1 MKFSVSSRELLRI
14 LKATGAVILRK
25 NSLPILADHL
35 FTRDGDKFFIT
46 GSSQENSL
54 TMPIGITLDNGSD
67 FQPFCLLAVDII
79 PLLGALPEQPITVEV
94 DMSNHIAK
102 IIYQSGQVSVP
113 VEDSAEYPRV
123 SDVKEPKTSFDIEA
137 NIFFPAVKAANGC
150 TAIDSTLR
158 PQMSAVALDV
168 QDEGVVFVGSDGHSL
183 YKYSYQ
189 HGAPFLT
196 GSKVVILIPNTIAG
210 QLQAPFAG
218 VETLTIQHDG
228 KHVCLKAGDIT
239 FTIRDIEQKYPNY
252 NSVIPKNSPYHATLP
267 VAALAGAAGI
277 CRFRPGEQRIRLVGA
292 VFRALQLPEA
302 VADRLPDL
310 GQLFRQQIVPE
321 ARAKAREL
329 LVQGVQLLLKP
340 GRAVLGDEA
349 GLSQLAA
356 DRVHLSLLRVADFAD
371 DLGQCLLDPLQFLF
385 HFPLRHQVVLQA
397 VDGLDGGALRLQ
409 CLRNRLLLSPAVSY
423 PADAVNQQ
431 QYGQEGQKPQHDGV
445 EYPRFHA
452 QLPRPVHKSLHNCSH
467 PFYAKANHCIINCK
481 RSSEGDD
488 RRPCQLVPAK
498 SRRPSTRRCCCSSQR
513 SCASC

>member
-267 VAALAGAAGI
+267 VAALAGAVKRVQLMASDASNMVKLSKEGM
-277 CRFRPGEQRIRLVGA
+277 FLNLSAEDHDFSKTASENLVLAEVDNPLTIPDGFA
-292 VFRALQLPEA
+292 IGFKASSLLMLLGNISTDNVTLQLSEPS
-302 VADRLPDL
+302 
-310 GQLFRQQIVPE
+310 
-321 ARAKAREL
+321 RAILVLEDAPNSALVEL
-329 LVQGVQLLLKP
+329 LMPMQLN
-340 GRAVLGDEA
+340 A
-349 GLSQLAA
+349 
-356 DRVHLSLLRVADFAD
+356 
-371 DLGQCLLDPLQFLF
+371 
-385 HFPLRHQVVLQA
+385 
-397 VDGLDGGALRLQ
+397 
-409 CLRNRLLLSPAVSY
+409 
-423 PADAVNQQ
+423 
-431 QYGQEGQKPQHDGV
+431 
-445 EYPRFHA
+445 
-452 QLPRPVHKSLHNCSH
+452 
-467 PFYAKANHCIINCK
+467 
-481 RSSEGDD
+481 
-488 RRPCQLVPAK
+488 
-498 SRRPSTRRCCCSSQR
+498 
-513 SCASC
+513 

>member
-54 TMPIGITLDNGSD
+54 TMPVGITLDNGSD

-267 VAALAGAAGI
+267 VAALAGAVKRVQLMASDASNMVKLSKEGMFLNLSAEDYDFSKTASENLELAEVDNPLTI
-277 CRFRPGEQRIRLVGA
+277 PDGFAIGFKASALLMLLGNISTDNVTLQFSEPSRAILVLEDA
-292 VFRALQLPEA
+292 PNSAL
-302 VADRLPDL
+302 V
-310 GQLFRQQIVPE
+310 
-321 ARAKAREL
+321 EL
-329 LVQGVQLLLKP
+329 LMPMQLN
-340 GRAVLGDEA
+340 A
-349 GLSQLAA
+349 
-356 DRVHLSLLRVADFAD
+356 
-371 DLGQCLLDPLQFLF
+371 
-385 HFPLRHQVVLQA
+385 
-397 VDGLDGGALRLQ
+397 
-409 CLRNRLLLSPAVSY
+409 
-423 PADAVNQQ
+423 
-431 QYGQEGQKPQHDGV
+431 
-445 EYPRFHA
+445 
-452 QLPRPVHKSLHNCSH
+452 
-467 PFYAKANHCIINCK
+467 
-481 RSSEGDD
+481 
-488 RRPCQLVPAK
+488 
-498 SRRPSTRRCCCSSQR
+498 
-513 SCASC
+513 

>member
-123 SDVKEPKTSFDIEA
+123 SDVKDPKTSFDIEA

-267 VAALAGAAGI
+267 VAALAGAVKRVQLMASDASNMVKLSKEGM
-277 CRFRPGEQRIRLVGA
+277 FLNLSAEDYDFSKTASENLVLAEVDNPLTIPDGFA
-292 VFRALQLPEA
+292 IGFKASSLLMLLGNISTDNVTLQLSEPS
-302 VADRLPDL
+302 
-310 GQLFRQQIVPE
+310 
-321 ARAKAREL
+321 RAILVLEDAPNSALVEL
-329 LVQGVQLLLKP
+329 LMPMQLN
-340 GRAVLGDEA
+340 A
-349 GLSQLAA
+349 
-356 DRVHLSLLRVADFAD
+356 
-371 DLGQCLLDPLQFLF
+371 
-385 HFPLRHQVVLQA
+385 
-397 VDGLDGGALRLQ
+397 
-409 CLRNRLLLSPAVSY
+409 
-423 PADAVNQQ
+423 
-431 QYGQEGQKPQHDGV
+431 
-445 EYPRFHA
+445 
-452 QLPRPVHKSLHNCSH
+452 
-467 PFYAKANHCIINCK
+467 
-481 RSSEGDD
+481 
-488 RRPCQLVPAK
+488 
-498 SRRPSTRRCCCSSQR
+498 
-513 SCASC
+513 

>member
-267 VAALAGAAGI
+267 VAALAGAVKRVQLMASDASNMVKLSKEGM
-277 CRFRPGEQRIRLVGA
+277 FLNLSAEDYDFSKTASENLVLAEVDNPLTIPDGFA
-292 VFRALQLPEA
+292 IGFKASSLLMLLGNISTENVTLQLSEPS
-302 VADRLPDL
+302 
-310 GQLFRQQIVPE
+310 
-321 ARAKAREL
+321 RAILVLEDAPNSALVEL
-329 LVQGVQLLLKP
+329 LMPMQLN
-340 GRAVLGDEA
+340 A
-349 GLSQLAA
+349 
-356 DRVHLSLLRVADFAD
+356 
-371 DLGQCLLDPLQFLF
+371 
-385 HFPLRHQVVLQA
+385 
-397 VDGLDGGALRLQ
+397 
-409 CLRNRLLLSPAVSY
+409 
-423 PADAVNQQ
+423 
-431 QYGQEGQKPQHDGV
+431 
-445 EYPRFHA
+445 
-452 QLPRPVHKSLHNCSH
+452 
-467 PFYAKANHCIINCK
+467 
-481 RSSEGDD
+481 
-488 RRPCQLVPAK
+488 
-498 SRRPSTRRCCCSSQR
+498 
-513 SCASC
+513 

>member
-79 PLLGALPEQPITVEV
+79 PLLGALPEHPITVEV

-267 VAALAGAAGI
+267 VAALAGAVKRVQLMASDASNMVKLSKEGM
-277 CRFRPGEQRIRLVGA
+277 FLNLSAEDYDFSKTASENLVLAEVDNPLTIPDGFA
-292 VFRALQLPEA
+292 IGFKASSLLMLLGNISTDNVTLQLSEPS
-302 VADRLPDL
+302 
-310 GQLFRQQIVPE
+310 
-321 ARAKAREL
+321 RAILVLEDAPNSALVEL
-329 LVQGVQLLLKP
+329 LMPMQLN
-340 GRAVLGDEA
+340 A
-349 GLSQLAA
+349 
-356 DRVHLSLLRVADFAD
+356 
-371 DLGQCLLDPLQFLF
+371 
-385 HFPLRHQVVLQA
+385 
-397 VDGLDGGALRLQ
+397 
-409 CLRNRLLLSPAVSY
+409 
-423 PADAVNQQ
+423 
-431 QYGQEGQKPQHDGV
+431 
-445 EYPRFHA
+445 
-452 QLPRPVHKSLHNCSH
+452 
-467 PFYAKANHCIINCK
+467 
-481 RSSEGDD
+481 
-488 RRPCQLVPAK
+488 
-498 SRRPSTRRCCCSSQR
+498 
-513 SCASC
+513 

>member
-113 VEDSAEYPRV
+113 VEESAEYPHV

-267 VAALAGAAGI
+267 VAALAGAVKRVQLMASDASNMVKLSKEGM
-277 CRFRPGEQRIRLVGA
+277 FLNLSAEDYDFSKTASENLVLAEVDNPLTIPDGFA
-292 VFRALQLPEA
+292 IGFKASSLLMLLGNISTDNVTLQLSEPS
-302 VADRLPDL
+302 
-310 GQLFRQQIVPE
+310 
-321 ARAKAREL
+321 RAILVLEDAPNSALVEL
-329 LVQGVQLLLKP
+329 LMPMQLN
-340 GRAVLGDEA
+340 A
-349 GLSQLAA
+349 
-356 DRVHLSLLRVADFAD
+356 
-371 DLGQCLLDPLQFLF
+371 
-385 HFPLRHQVVLQA
+385 
-397 VDGLDGGALRLQ
+397 
-409 CLRNRLLLSPAVSY
+409 
-423 PADAVNQQ
+423 
-431 QYGQEGQKPQHDGV
+431 
-445 EYPRFHA
+445 
-452 QLPRPVHKSLHNCSH
+452 
-467 PFYAKANHCIINCK
+467 
-481 RSSEGDD
+481 
-488 RRPCQLVPAK
+488 
-498 SRRPSTRRCCCSSQR
+498 
-513 SCASC
+513 

>member
-228 KHVCLKAGDIT
+228 KHVCLKAGDIS

-267 VAALAGAAGI
+267 VAALAGAVKRVQLMASDASNMVKLSKDGM
-277 CRFRPGEQRIRLVGA
+277 FLNLSAEDYDFSKTASENLVLAEVDNPLTIPDGFA
-292 VFRALQLPEA
+292 IGFKASSLLMLLGNISTDNVTLQFSEPSRAILVLEDAPNSA
-302 VADRLPDL
+302 LV
-310 GQLFRQQIVPE
+310 
-321 ARAKAREL
+321 EL
-329 LVQGVQLLLKP
+329 LMPMQLN
-340 GRAVLGDEA
+340 A
-349 GLSQLAA
+349 
-356 DRVHLSLLRVADFAD
+356 
-371 DLGQCLLDPLQFLF
+371 
-385 HFPLRHQVVLQA
+385 
-397 VDGLDGGALRLQ
+397 
-409 CLRNRLLLSPAVSY
+409 
-423 PADAVNQQ
+423 
-431 QYGQEGQKPQHDGV
+431 
-445 EYPRFHA
+445 
-452 QLPRPVHKSLHNCSH
+452 
-467 PFYAKANHCIINCK
+467 
-481 RSSEGDD
+481 
-488 RRPCQLVPAK
+488 
-498 SRRPSTRRCCCSSQR
+498 
-513 SCASC
+513 

>member
-67 FQPFCLLAVDII
+67 FQSFCLLAVDII

-267 VAALAGAAGI
+267 VAALAGAVKRVQLMASDASNMVKLSKEGM
-277 CRFRPGEQRIRLVGA
+277 FLNLSAEDYDFSKTASENLVLAEVDNPLTIPDGFA
-292 VFRALQLPEA
+292 IGFKASSLLMLLGNISTDNVTLQLSEPS
-302 VADRLPDL
+302 
-310 GQLFRQQIVPE
+310 
-321 ARAKAREL
+321 RAILVLEDAPNSALVEL
-329 LVQGVQLLLKP
+329 LMPMQLN
-340 GRAVLGDEA
+340 A
-349 GLSQLAA
+349 
-356 DRVHLSLLRVADFAD
+356 
-371 DLGQCLLDPLQFLF
+371 
-385 HFPLRHQVVLQA
+385 
-397 VDGLDGGALRLQ
+397 
-409 CLRNRLLLSPAVSY
+409 
-423 PADAVNQQ
+423 
-431 QYGQEGQKPQHDGV
+431 
-445 EYPRFHA
+445 
-452 QLPRPVHKSLHNCSH
+452 
-467 PFYAKANHCIINCK
+467 
-481 RSSEGDD
+481 
-488 RRPCQLVPAK
+488 
-498 SRRPSTRRCCCSSQR
+498 
-513 SCASC
+513 

>member
-54 TMPIGITLDNGSD
+54 TMPIGLTLDNGSD

-94 DMSNHIAK
+94 DMNNHIAK

-267 VAALAGAAGI
+267 VAALAGAVKRVQLMASDASNMVKLSKEGMFLNLSAEDYDFSKTASENLELAEVDNPLTI
-277 CRFRPGEQRIRLVGA
+277 PDGFAIGFKASALLMLLGNISTDNVTLQFSEPSRAILVLEDA
-292 VFRALQLPEA
+292 PNSAL
-302 VADRLPDL
+302 V
-310 GQLFRQQIVPE
+310 
-321 ARAKAREL
+321 EL
-329 LVQGVQLLLKP
+329 LMPMQLN
-340 GRAVLGDEA
+340 A
-349 GLSQLAA
+349 
-356 DRVHLSLLRVADFAD
+356 
-371 DLGQCLLDPLQFLF
+371 
-385 HFPLRHQVVLQA
+385 
-397 VDGLDGGALRLQ
+397 
-409 CLRNRLLLSPAVSY
+409 
-423 PADAVNQQ
+423 
-431 QYGQEGQKPQHDGV
+431 
-445 EYPRFHA
+445 
-452 QLPRPVHKSLHNCSH
+452 
-467 PFYAKANHCIINCK
+467 
-481 RSSEGDD
+481 
-488 RRPCQLVPAK
+488 
-498 SRRPSTRRCCCSSQR
+498 
-513 SCASC
+513 

>member
-54 TMPIGITLDNGSD
+54 TMPIGITIDNGSD

-158 PQMSAVALDV
+158 PQMSAVAIDV

-267 VAALAGAAGI
+267 VAALAGAVKRVQLMASDASNMVKLSKEGM
-277 CRFRPGEQRIRLVGA
+277 FLNLSAEDYDFSKTASENLVLAEVDNPLTIPDGFA
-292 VFRALQLPEA
+292 IGFKASSLLMLLGNISTDNVTLQLSEPS
-302 VADRLPDL
+302 
-310 GQLFRQQIVPE
+310 
-321 ARAKAREL
+321 RAILVLEDAPNSALVEL
-329 LVQGVQLLLKP
+329 LMPMQLN
-340 GRAVLGDEA
+340 A
-349 GLSQLAA
+349 
-356 DRVHLSLLRVADFAD
+356 
-371 DLGQCLLDPLQFLF
+371 
-385 HFPLRHQVVLQA
+385 
-397 VDGLDGGALRLQ
+397 
-409 CLRNRLLLSPAVSY
+409 
-423 PADAVNQQ
+423 
-431 QYGQEGQKPQHDGV
+431 
-445 EYPRFHA
+445 
-452 QLPRPVHKSLHNCSH
+452 
-467 PFYAKANHCIINCK
+467 
-481 RSSEGDD
+481 
-488 RRPCQLVPAK
+488 
-498 SRRPSTRRCCCSSQR
+498 
-513 SCASC
+513 

>member
-94 DMSNHIAK
+94 DMSNHLAK

-267 VAALAGAAGI
+267 VAALAGAVKRVQLMASDASNMVKLSKEGM
-277 CRFRPGEQRIRLVGA
+277 FLNLSAEDYDFSKTASENLVLAEVDNPLTIPDGFA
-292 VFRALQLPEA
+292 IGFKASSLLMLLGNISTDNVTLQLSEPS
-302 VADRLPDL
+302 
-310 GQLFRQQIVPE
+310 
-321 ARAKAREL
+321 RAILVLEDAPNSALVEL
-329 LVQGVQLLLKP
+329 LMPMQLN
-340 GRAVLGDEA
+340 A
-349 GLSQLAA
+349 
-356 DRVHLSLLRVADFAD
+356 
-371 DLGQCLLDPLQFLF
+371 
-385 HFPLRHQVVLQA
+385 
-397 VDGLDGGALRLQ
+397 
-409 CLRNRLLLSPAVSY
+409 
-423 PADAVNQQ
+423 
-431 QYGQEGQKPQHDGV
+431 
-445 EYPRFHA
+445 
-452 QLPRPVHKSLHNCSH
+452 
-467 PFYAKANHCIINCK
+467 
-481 RSSEGDD
+481 
-488 RRPCQLVPAK
+488 
-498 SRRPSTRRCCCSSQR
+498 
-513 SCASC
+513 

>member
-35 FTRDGDKFFIT
+35 FSRDGDKFFIT

-267 VAALAGAAGI
+267 VAALAGAVKRVQLMASDASNMVKLSKEGM
-277 CRFRPGEQRIRLVGA
+277 FLNLSAEDYDFSKTASENLVLAEVDNPLTIPDGFA
-292 VFRALQLPEA
+292 IGFKASSLLMLLGNISTDNVTLQLSEPS
-302 VADRLPDL
+302 
-310 GQLFRQQIVPE
+310 
-321 ARAKAREL
+321 RAILVLEDAPNSALVEL
-329 LVQGVQLLLKP
+329 LMPMQLN
-340 GRAVLGDEA
+340 A
-349 GLSQLAA
+349 
-356 DRVHLSLLRVADFAD
+356 
-371 DLGQCLLDPLQFLF
+371 
-385 HFPLRHQVVLQA
+385 
-397 VDGLDGGALRLQ
+397 
-409 CLRNRLLLSPAVSY
+409 
-423 PADAVNQQ
+423 
-431 QYGQEGQKPQHDGV
+431 
-445 EYPRFHA
+445 
-452 QLPRPVHKSLHNCSH
+452 
-467 PFYAKANHCIINCK
+467 
-481 RSSEGDD
+481 
-488 RRPCQLVPAK
+488 
-498 SRRPSTRRCCCSSQR
+498 
-513 SCASC
+513 

>member
-267 VAALAGAAGI
+267 VAALAGAVKRVQLMASDASNMVKLSKEGM
-277 CRFRPGEQRIRLVGA
+277 FLNLSAEDYDFSKTASENLVLAEVDNPLTIPDGFA
-292 VFRALQLPEA
+292 IGFKASSLLMLLGNISTDNVTLQFSEPSRAILVLEDAPNSA
-302 VADRLPDL
+302 LV
-310 GQLFRQQIVPE
+310 
-321 ARAKAREL
+321 EL
-329 LVQGVQLLLKP
+329 LMPMQLN
-340 GRAVLGDEA
+340 A
-349 GLSQLAA
+349 
-356 DRVHLSLLRVADFAD
+356 
-371 DLGQCLLDPLQFLF
+371 
-385 HFPLRHQVVLQA
+385 
-397 VDGLDGGALRLQ
+397 
-409 CLRNRLLLSPAVSY
+409 
-423 PADAVNQQ
+423 
-431 QYGQEGQKPQHDGV
+431 
-445 EYPRFHA
+445 
-452 QLPRPVHKSLHNCSH
+452 
-467 PFYAKANHCIINCK
+467 
-481 RSSEGDD
+481 
-488 RRPCQLVPAK
+488 
-498 SRRPSTRRCCCSSQR
+498 
-513 SCASC
+513 

>member
-1 MKFSVSSRELLRI
+1 MRFSVSSRELLRT

-228 KHVCLKAGDIT
+228 KHVCLKAGDIS

-267 VAALAGAAGI
+267 VAALAGAVKRVQLMASDASNMVKLSKEGMFLNLSAEDYDFSKTASENLELAEVDNPLTI
-277 CRFRPGEQRIRLVGA
+277 PDGFAIGFKASALLMLLGNISTDNVTLQFSEPSRAILVLEDA
-292 VFRALQLPEA
+292 PNSAL
-302 VADRLPDL
+302 V
-310 GQLFRQQIVPE
+310 
-321 ARAKAREL
+321 EL
-329 LVQGVQLLLKP
+329 LMPMQLN
-340 GRAVLGDEA
+340 A
-349 GLSQLAA
+349 
-356 DRVHLSLLRVADFAD
+356 
-371 DLGQCLLDPLQFLF
+371 
-385 HFPLRHQVVLQA
+385 
-397 VDGLDGGALRLQ
+397 
-409 CLRNRLLLSPAVSY
+409 
-423 PADAVNQQ
+423 
-431 QYGQEGQKPQHDGV
+431 
-445 EYPRFHA
+445 
-452 QLPRPVHKSLHNCSH
+452 
-467 PFYAKANHCIINCK
+467 
-481 RSSEGDD
+481 
-488 RRPCQLVPAK
+488 
-498 SRRPSTRRCCCSSQR
+498 
-513 SCASC
+513 

>member
-267 VAALAGAAGI
+267 VAALAGAVKRVQLMASDASNMVKLSKEGM
-277 CRFRPGEQRIRLVGA
+277 FLNLSAEDYDFSKTASENLVLAEVDNPLTIPDGFA
-292 VFRALQLPEA
+292 IGFKASALLMLLGNISTDNVTLQLSEPS
-302 VADRLPDL
+302 
-310 GQLFRQQIVPE
+310 
-321 ARAKAREL
+321 RAILVLEDAPNSALVEL
-329 LVQGVQLLLKP
+329 LMPMQLN
-340 GRAVLGDEA
+340 A
-349 GLSQLAA
+349 
-356 DRVHLSLLRVADFAD
+356 
-371 DLGQCLLDPLQFLF
+371 
-385 HFPLRHQVVLQA
+385 
-397 VDGLDGGALRLQ
+397 
-409 CLRNRLLLSPAVSY
+409 
-423 PADAVNQQ
+423 
-431 QYGQEGQKPQHDGV
+431 
-445 EYPRFHA
+445 
-452 QLPRPVHKSLHNCSH
+452 
-467 PFYAKANHCIINCK
+467 
-481 RSSEGDD
+481 
-488 RRPCQLVPAK
+488 
-498 SRRPSTRRCCCSSQR
+498 
-513 SCASC
+513 

>member
-123 SDVKEPKTSFDIEA
+123 SDVKDPKTSFDIEA

-168 QDEGVVFVGSDGHSL
+168 QDEGVIFVGSDGHSL

-267 VAALAGAAGI
+267 VAALAGAVKRVQLMASDASNMVKLSKEGM
-277 CRFRPGEQRIRLVGA
+277 FLNLSAEDYDFSKTASENLVLAEVDNPLTIPDGFA
-292 VFRALQLPEA
+292 IGFKASSLLMLLGNISTDNVTLQLSEPS
-302 VADRLPDL
+302 
-310 GQLFRQQIVPE
+310 
-321 ARAKAREL
+321 RAILVLEDAPNSALVEL
-329 LVQGVQLLLKP
+329 LMPMQLN
-340 GRAVLGDEA
+340 A
-349 GLSQLAA
+349 
-356 DRVHLSLLRVADFAD
+356 
-371 DLGQCLLDPLQFLF
+371 
-385 HFPLRHQVVLQA
+385 
-397 VDGLDGGALRLQ
+397 
-409 CLRNRLLLSPAVSY
+409 
-423 PADAVNQQ
+423 
-431 QYGQEGQKPQHDGV
+431 
-445 EYPRFHA
+445 
-452 QLPRPVHKSLHNCSH
+452 
-467 PFYAKANHCIINCK
+467 
-481 RSSEGDD
+481 
-488 RRPCQLVPAK
+488 
-498 SRRPSTRRCCCSSQR
+498 
-513 SCASC
+513 

>member
-252 NSVIPKNSPYHATLP
+252 NSVIPKNSPYHATMP
-267 VAALAGAAGI
+267 VAALAGAVKRVQLMASDASNMVKLSKEGM
-277 CRFRPGEQRIRLVGA
+277 FLNLSAEDYDFSKTASENLVLAEVDNPLTIPDGFA
-292 VFRALQLPEA
+292 IGFKASSLLMLLGNISTDNVTLQLSEPS
-302 VADRLPDL
+302 
-310 GQLFRQQIVPE
+310 
-321 ARAKAREL
+321 RAILVLEDAPNSALVEL
-329 LVQGVQLLLKP
+329 LMPMQLN
-340 GRAVLGDEA
+340 A
-349 GLSQLAA
+349 
-356 DRVHLSLLRVADFAD
+356 
-371 DLGQCLLDPLQFLF
+371 
-385 HFPLRHQVVLQA
+385 
-397 VDGLDGGALRLQ
+397 
-409 CLRNRLLLSPAVSY
+409 
-423 PADAVNQQ
+423 
-431 QYGQEGQKPQHDGV
+431 
-445 EYPRFHA
+445 
-452 QLPRPVHKSLHNCSH
+452 
-467 PFYAKANHCIINCK
+467 
-481 RSSEGDD
+481 
-488 RRPCQLVPAK
+488 
-498 SRRPSTRRCCCSSQR
+498 
-513 SCASC
+513 

>member
-267 VAALAGAAGI
+267 VAALAGAVKRVQLMASDASNMVKLSKEGM
-277 CRFRPGEQRIRLVGA
+277 FLNLSAEDYDFSKTASENLVLAEVDNPLTIPDGFA
-292 VFRALQLPEA
+292 IGFKASSLLMLLGNISTDNVTLQLSEPS
-302 VADRLPDL
+302 
-310 GQLFRQQIVPE
+310 
-321 ARAKAREL
+321 RAILVLEDAPNSALVEL
-329 LVQGVQLLLKP
+329 LMPK
-340 GRAVLGDEA
+340 
-349 GLSQLAA
+349 
-356 DRVHLSLLRVADFAD
+356 
-371 DLGQCLLDPLQFLF
+371 
-385 HFPLRHQVVLQA
+385 
-397 VDGLDGGALRLQ
+397 RL
-409 CLRNRLLLSPAVSY
+409 NA
-423 PADAVNQQ
+423 
-431 QYGQEGQKPQHDGV
+431 
-445 EYPRFHA
+445 
-452 QLPRPVHKSLHNCSH
+452 
-467 PFYAKANHCIINCK
+467 
-481 RSSEGDD
+481 
-488 RRPCQLVPAK
+488 
-498 SRRPSTRRCCCSSQR
+498 
-513 SCASC
+513 

>member
-54 TMPIGITLDNGSD
+54 TMPIGLTLDNGSD

-94 DMSNHIAK
+94 DMNNHIAK

-150 TAIDSTLR
+150 TAVDSTLR

-228 KHVCLKAGDIT
+228 KHVCLKAGDIS

-267 VAALAGAAGI
+267 VAALAGAVKRVQLMASDASNMVKLSKEGMFLNLSAEDYDFSKTASENLELAEVDNPLTI
-277 CRFRPGEQRIRLVGA
+277 PDGFAIGFKASALLMLLGNISTDNVTLQFSEPSRAILVLEDA
-292 VFRALQLPEA
+292 PNSAL
-302 VADRLPDL
+302 V
-310 GQLFRQQIVPE
+310 
-321 ARAKAREL
+321 EL
-329 LVQGVQLLLKP
+329 LMPMQLN
-340 GRAVLGDEA
+340 A
-349 GLSQLAA
+349 
-356 DRVHLSLLRVADFAD
+356 
-371 DLGQCLLDPLQFLF
+371 
-385 HFPLRHQVVLQA
+385 
-397 VDGLDGGALRLQ
+397 
-409 CLRNRLLLSPAVSY
+409 
-423 PADAVNQQ
+423 
-431 QYGQEGQKPQHDGV
+431 
-445 EYPRFHA
+445 
-452 QLPRPVHKSLHNCSH
+452 
-467 PFYAKANHCIINCK
+467 
-481 RSSEGDD
+481 
-488 RRPCQLVPAK
+488 
-498 SRRPSTRRCCCSSQR
+498 
-513 SCASC
+513 

>member
-267 VAALAGAAGI
+267 VAALAGAVKRVQLMASDASNMVKLSKEGM
-277 CRFRPGEQRIRLVGA
+277 FLNLSAEDYDFSKTASENLVLAEVDNPLTIPDGFA
-292 VFRALQLPEA
+292 IGFKASSLLMLLGNISTDNVTLQLSEPS
-302 VADRLPDL
+302 
-310 GQLFRQQIVPE
+310 
-321 ARAKAREL
+321 RAILVLEDAPTSALVEL
-329 LVQGVQLLLKP
+329 LMPMQLN
-340 GRAVLGDEA
+340 A
-349 GLSQLAA
+349 
-356 DRVHLSLLRVADFAD
+356 
-371 DLGQCLLDPLQFLF
+371 
-385 HFPLRHQVVLQA
+385 
-397 VDGLDGGALRLQ
+397 
-409 CLRNRLLLSPAVSY
+409 
-423 PADAVNQQ
+423 
-431 QYGQEGQKPQHDGV
+431 
-445 EYPRFHA
+445 
-452 QLPRPVHKSLHNCSH
+452 
-467 PFYAKANHCIINCK
+467 
-481 RSSEGDD
+481 
-488 RRPCQLVPAK
+488 
-498 SRRPSTRRCCCSSQR
+498 
-513 SCASC
+513 

>member
-252 NSVIPKNSPYHATLP
+252 NSVIPKNSLYHATLP
-267 VAALAGAAGI
+267 VAALAGAVKRVQLMASDASNMVKLSKEGM
-277 CRFRPGEQRIRLVGA
+277 FLNLSAEDYDFSKTASENLVLAEVDNPLTIPDGFA
-292 VFRALQLPEA
+292 IGFKASSLLMLLGNISTDNVTLQLSEPS
-302 VADRLPDL
+302 
-310 GQLFRQQIVPE
+310 
-321 ARAKAREL
+321 RAILVLEDAPNSALVEL
-329 LVQGVQLLLKP
+329 LMPMQLN
-340 GRAVLGDEA
+340 A
-349 GLSQLAA
+349 
-356 DRVHLSLLRVADFAD
+356 
-371 DLGQCLLDPLQFLF
+371 
-385 HFPLRHQVVLQA
+385 
-397 VDGLDGGALRLQ
+397 
-409 CLRNRLLLSPAVSY
+409 
-423 PADAVNQQ
+423 
-431 QYGQEGQKPQHDGV
+431 
-445 EYPRFHA
+445 
-452 QLPRPVHKSLHNCSH
+452 
-467 PFYAKANHCIINCK
+467 
-481 RSSEGDD
+481 
-488 RRPCQLVPAK
+488 
-498 SRRPSTRRCCCSSQR
+498 
-513 SCASC
+513 

>member
-137 NIFFPAVKAANGC
+137 NIFFPAVKAANDC

-267 VAALAGAAGI
+267 VAALAGAVKRVQLMASDASNMVKLSKEGM
-277 CRFRPGEQRIRLVGA
+277 FLNLSAEDYDFSKTASENLVLAEVDNPLTIPDGFA
-292 VFRALQLPEA
+292 IGFKASSLLMLLGNISTDNVTLQLSEPS
-302 VADRLPDL
+302 
-310 GQLFRQQIVPE
+310 
-321 ARAKAREL
+321 RAILVLEDAPNSALVEL
-329 LVQGVQLLLKP
+329 LMPMQLN
-340 GRAVLGDEA
+340 A
-349 GLSQLAA
+349 
-356 DRVHLSLLRVADFAD
+356 
-371 DLGQCLLDPLQFLF
+371 
-385 HFPLRHQVVLQA
+385 
-397 VDGLDGGALRLQ
+397 
-409 CLRNRLLLSPAVSY
+409 
-423 PADAVNQQ
+423 
-431 QYGQEGQKPQHDGV
+431 
-445 EYPRFHA
+445 
-452 QLPRPVHKSLHNCSH
+452 
-467 PFYAKANHCIINCK
+467 
-481 RSSEGDD
+481 
-488 RRPCQLVPAK
+488 
-498 SRRPSTRRCCCSSQR
+498 
-513 SCASC
+513 

>member
-267 VAALAGAAGI
+267 VAALAGAVKRVQLMASDASNMVKLSKEGM
-277 CRFRPGEQRIRLVGA
+277 FLNLSAEDYDFSKTASENLVLADVDNPLTIPDGFA
-292 VFRALQLPEA
+292 IGFKASSLLMLLGNISTDNVTLQLSEPS
-302 VADRLPDL
+302 
-310 GQLFRQQIVPE
+310 
-321 ARAKAREL
+321 RAILVLEDAPNSALVEL
-329 LVQGVQLLLKP
+329 LMPMQLN
-340 GRAVLGDEA
+340 A
-349 GLSQLAA
+349 
-356 DRVHLSLLRVADFAD
+356 
-371 DLGQCLLDPLQFLF
+371 
-385 HFPLRHQVVLQA
+385 
-397 VDGLDGGALRLQ
+397 
-409 CLRNRLLLSPAVSY
+409 
-423 PADAVNQQ
+423 
-431 QYGQEGQKPQHDGV
+431 
-445 EYPRFHA
+445 
-452 QLPRPVHKSLHNCSH
+452 
-467 PFYAKANHCIINCK
+467 
-481 RSSEGDD
+481 
-488 RRPCQLVPAK
+488 
-498 SRRPSTRRCCCSSQR
+498 
-513 SCASC
+513 

>member
-1 MKFSVSSRELLRI
+1 MRFSVSSRELLRI

-94 DMSNHIAK
+94 DMNNHIAK

-189 HGAPFLT
+189 HGAPFLM

-267 VAALAGAAGI
+267 VAALAGAVKRVQLMASDASNMVKLSKEGM
-277 CRFRPGEQRIRLVGA
+277 FLNLSAEDYDFSKTASENLVLAEVDNPLTIPDGFA
-292 VFRALQLPEA
+292 IGFKASALLMLLGNISTDNVTLQFSEPSRAILVLEDAPNSA
-302 VADRLPDL
+302 LV
-310 GQLFRQQIVPE
+310 
-321 ARAKAREL
+321 EL
-329 LVQGVQLLLKP
+329 LMPMQLN
-340 GRAVLGDEA
+340 A
-349 GLSQLAA
+349 
-356 DRVHLSLLRVADFAD
+356 
-371 DLGQCLLDPLQFLF
+371 
-385 HFPLRHQVVLQA
+385 
-397 VDGLDGGALRLQ
+397 
-409 CLRNRLLLSPAVSY
+409 
-423 PADAVNQQ
+423 
-431 QYGQEGQKPQHDGV
+431 
-445 EYPRFHA
+445 
-452 QLPRPVHKSLHNCSH
+452 
-467 PFYAKANHCIINCK
+467 
-481 RSSEGDD
+481 
-488 RRPCQLVPAK
+488 
-498 SRRPSTRRCCCSSQR
+498 
-513 SCASC
+513 

>member
-267 VAALAGAAGI
+267 VAALAGAVKRVQLMASDASNMVKLSKEGM
-277 CRFRPGEQRIRLVGA
+277 FLNLSAEDYDFSKTASENLVLAEVDNPLTIPDGFA
-292 VFRALQLPEA
+292 IGFKASSLLMLLGNISTDNVTLQLSEPS
-302 VADRLPDL
+302 
-310 GQLFRQQIVPE
+310 
-321 ARAKAREL
+321 RAILVLEDAPNSALVEL
-329 LVQGVQLLLKP
+329 LMSMQLN
-340 GRAVLGDEA
+340 A
-349 GLSQLAA
+349 
-356 DRVHLSLLRVADFAD
+356 
-371 DLGQCLLDPLQFLF
+371 
-385 HFPLRHQVVLQA
+385 
-397 VDGLDGGALRLQ
+397 
-409 CLRNRLLLSPAVSY
+409 
-423 PADAVNQQ
+423 
-431 QYGQEGQKPQHDGV
+431 
-445 EYPRFHA
+445 
-452 QLPRPVHKSLHNCSH
+452 
-467 PFYAKANHCIINCK
+467 
-481 RSSEGDD
+481 
-488 RRPCQLVPAK
+488 
-498 SRRPSTRRCCCSSQR
+498 
-513 SCASC
+513 

>member
-218 VETLTIQHDG
+218 VETLTILHDG

-267 VAALAGAAGI
+267 VAALAGAVKRVQLMASDASNMVKLSKEGMFLNLSAEDYDFSKTASENLELAEVDNPLTI
-277 CRFRPGEQRIRLVGA
+277 PDGFAIGFKASALLMLLGNISTDNVTLQFSEPSRAILVLEDA
-292 VFRALQLPEA
+292 PNSAL
-302 VADRLPDL
+302 V
-310 GQLFRQQIVPE
+310 
-321 ARAKAREL
+321 EL
-329 LVQGVQLLLKP
+329 LMPMQLN
-340 GRAVLGDEA
+340 A
-349 GLSQLAA
+349 
-356 DRVHLSLLRVADFAD
+356 
-371 DLGQCLLDPLQFLF
+371 
-385 HFPLRHQVVLQA
+385 
-397 VDGLDGGALRLQ
+397 
-409 CLRNRLLLSPAVSY
+409 
-423 PADAVNQQ
+423 
-431 QYGQEGQKPQHDGV
+431 
-445 EYPRFHA
+445 
-452 QLPRPVHKSLHNCSH
+452 
-467 PFYAKANHCIINCK
+467 
-481 RSSEGDD
+481 
-488 RRPCQLVPAK
+488 
-498 SRRPSTRRCCCSSQR
+498 
-513 SCASC
+513 

>member
-158 PQMSAVALDV
+158 PQMSAVAIDV

-267 VAALAGAAGI
+267 VAALAGAVKRVQLMASDASNMVKLSKEGM
-277 CRFRPGEQRIRLVGA
+277 FLNLSAEDYDFSKTASENLVLAEVDNPLTIPDGFA
-292 VFRALQLPEA
+292 IGFKASSLLMLLGNISTDNVTLQLSEPS
-302 VADRLPDL
+302 
-310 GQLFRQQIVPE
+310 
-321 ARAKAREL
+321 RAILVLEDAPNSALVEL
-329 LVQGVQLLLKP
+329 LMPMQLN
-340 GRAVLGDEA
+340 A
-349 GLSQLAA
+349 
-356 DRVHLSLLRVADFAD
+356 
-371 DLGQCLLDPLQFLF
+371 
-385 HFPLRHQVVLQA
+385 
-397 VDGLDGGALRLQ
+397 
-409 CLRNRLLLSPAVSY
+409 
-423 PADAVNQQ
+423 
-431 QYGQEGQKPQHDGV
+431 
-445 EYPRFHA
+445 
-452 QLPRPVHKSLHNCSH
+452 
-467 PFYAKANHCIINCK
+467 
-481 RSSEGDD
+481 
-488 RRPCQLVPAK
+488 
-498 SRRPSTRRCCCSSQR
+498 
-513 SCASC
+513 

>member
-228 KHVCLKAGDIT
+228 KHVCLKAGDIS

-267 VAALAGAAGI
+267 VAALAGAVKRVQLMASDASNMVKLSKEGM
-277 CRFRPGEQRIRLVGA
+277 FLNLSAEDYDFSKTASENLVLAEVDNPLTIPDGFA
-292 VFRALQLPEA
+292 IGFKASSLLMLLGNISTDNVTLQLSEPS
-302 VADRLPDL
+302 
-310 GQLFRQQIVPE
+310 
-321 ARAKAREL
+321 RAILVLEDAPNSALVEL
-329 LVQGVQLLLKP
+329 LMPMQLN
-340 GRAVLGDEA
+340 A
-349 GLSQLAA
+349 
-356 DRVHLSLLRVADFAD
+356 
-371 DLGQCLLDPLQFLF
+371 
-385 HFPLRHQVVLQA
+385 
-397 VDGLDGGALRLQ
+397 
-409 CLRNRLLLSPAVSY
+409 
-423 PADAVNQQ
+423 
-431 QYGQEGQKPQHDGV
+431 
-445 EYPRFHA
+445 
-452 QLPRPVHKSLHNCSH
+452 
-467 PFYAKANHCIINCK
+467 
-481 RSSEGDD
+481 
-488 RRPCQLVPAK
+488 
-498 SRRPSTRRCCCSSQR
+498 
-513 SCASC
+513 

>member
-54 TMPIGITLDNGSD
+54 TMPIGITLDDGSD

-267 VAALAGAAGI
+267 VAALAGAVKRVQLMASDASNMVKLSKEGM
-277 CRFRPGEQRIRLVGA
+277 FLNLSAEDYDFSKTASENLVLAEVDNPLTIPDGFA
-292 VFRALQLPEA
+292 IGFKASSLLMLLGNISTDNVTLQLSEPS
-302 VADRLPDL
+302 
-310 GQLFRQQIVPE
+310 
-321 ARAKAREL
+321 RAILVLEDAPNSALVEL
-329 LVQGVQLLLKP
+329 LMPK
-340 GRAVLGDEA
+340 
-349 GLSQLAA
+349 
-356 DRVHLSLLRVADFAD
+356 
-371 DLGQCLLDPLQFLF
+371 
-385 HFPLRHQVVLQA
+385 
-397 VDGLDGGALRLQ
+397 RL
-409 CLRNRLLLSPAVSY
+409 NA
-423 PADAVNQQ
+423 
-431 QYGQEGQKPQHDGV
+431 
-445 EYPRFHA
+445 
-452 QLPRPVHKSLHNCSH
+452 
-467 PFYAKANHCIINCK
+467 
-481 RSSEGDD
+481 
-488 RRPCQLVPAK
+488 
-498 SRRPSTRRCCCSSQR
+498 
-513 SCASC
+513 

>member
-35 FTRDGDKFFIT
+35 FTCDGDKFFIT

-267 VAALAGAAGI
+267 VAALAGAVKRVQLMASDASNMVKLSKEGM
-277 CRFRPGEQRIRLVGA
+277 FLNLSAEDYDFSKTASENLVLAEVDNPLTIPDGFA
-292 VFRALQLPEA
+292 IGFKASSLLMLLGNISTDNVTLQLSEPS
-302 VADRLPDL
+302 
-310 GQLFRQQIVPE
+310 
-321 ARAKAREL
+321 RAILVLEDAPNSALVEL
-329 LVQGVQLLLKP
+329 LMPMQLN
-340 GRAVLGDEA
+340 A
-349 GLSQLAA
+349 
-356 DRVHLSLLRVADFAD
+356 
-371 DLGQCLLDPLQFLF
+371 
-385 HFPLRHQVVLQA
+385 
-397 VDGLDGGALRLQ
+397 
-409 CLRNRLLLSPAVSY
+409 
-423 PADAVNQQ
+423 
-431 QYGQEGQKPQHDGV
+431 
-445 EYPRFHA
+445 
-452 QLPRPVHKSLHNCSH
+452 
-467 PFYAKANHCIINCK
+467 
-481 RSSEGDD
+481 
-488 RRPCQLVPAK
+488 
-498 SRRPSTRRCCCSSQR
+498 
-513 SCASC
+513 

>member
-228 KHVCLKAGDIT
+228 KHVCLKAGDIS

-267 VAALAGAAGI
+267 VAALAGAVKRVQLMASDASNMVKLSKEGMFLNLSAEDYDFSKTASENLELAEVDNPLTI
-277 CRFRPGEQRIRLVGA
+277 PDGFAIGFKASALLMLLGNISTDNVT
-292 VFRALQLPEA
+292 LQLSEPS
-302 VADRLPDL
+302 
-310 GQLFRQQIVPE
+310 
-321 ARAKAREL
+321 RAILVLEDAPNSALVEL
-329 LVQGVQLLLKP
+329 LMPMQLN
-340 GRAVLGDEA
+340 A
-349 GLSQLAA
+349 
-356 DRVHLSLLRVADFAD
+356 
-371 DLGQCLLDPLQFLF
+371 
-385 HFPLRHQVVLQA
+385 
-397 VDGLDGGALRLQ
+397 
-409 CLRNRLLLSPAVSY
+409 
-423 PADAVNQQ
+423 
-431 QYGQEGQKPQHDGV
+431 
-445 EYPRFHA
+445 
-452 QLPRPVHKSLHNCSH
+452 
-467 PFYAKANHCIINCK
+467 
-481 RSSEGDD
+481 
-488 RRPCQLVPAK
+488 
-498 SRRPSTRRCCCSSQR
+498 
-513 SCASC
+513 